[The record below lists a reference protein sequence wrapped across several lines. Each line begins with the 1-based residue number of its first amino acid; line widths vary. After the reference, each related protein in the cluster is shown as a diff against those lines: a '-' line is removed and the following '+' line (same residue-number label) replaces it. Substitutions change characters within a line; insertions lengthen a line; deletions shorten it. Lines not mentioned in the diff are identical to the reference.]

1 MIWIWSWYL
10 NWLQNAN
17 TLKLG
22 CPFFSHF
29 IEWNWRPLSLKCW
42 HFEAS
47 EDIMTKFKSEGLHI
61 IKIKYWKVSGSGNP
75 PSLIH
80 ALQKIAILGLK
91 TGLWQWY
98 TGISV
103 FNDILLIF
111 FSFFLFNWGGIKPRR
126 TPDKNVRPN
135 PLVSTSP
142 NMYIEFST
150 KYTDAIISLPQAC
163 F

>member
-75 PSLIH
+75 PFLIP
-80 ALQKIAILGLK
+80 ALWKIAFLCLK

-103 FNDILLIF
+103 RVGKEDDNRDAHTIRFNYCTATQYPQPQTYGRSLNRLKVF
-111 FSFFLFNWGGIKPRR
+111 FCLWQHNFSVLMTCSAWG
-126 TPDKNVRPN
+126 T
-135 PLVSTSP
+135 
-142 NMYIEFST
+142 
-150 KYTDAIISLPQAC
+150 
-163 F
+163 

>member
-17 TLKLG
+17 TLNLG

-75 PSLIH
+75 PSLIP
-80 ALQKIAILGLK
+80 ALRKIAILGLK

-98 TGISV
+98 NGISV
-103 FNDILLIF
+103 WQLKKSKSWWPFWSYQLNSTANSAHLARSWGKWAGLALLFI
-111 FSFFLFNWGGIKPRR
+111 W
-126 TPDKNVRPN
+126 
-135 PLVSTSP
+135 
-142 NMYIEFST
+142 
-150 KYTDAIISLPQAC
+150 
-163 F
+163 